1 MANFADDI
9 ASTFAD
15 ILTGAVSFREGLS
28 NVLGNLGGNLIQ
40 SGIGEVFKG
49 LGIPGYAGGTDYAP
63 GGLAWVGERGKELMH
78 VPRGAQIIPNHELG
92 GLGGGNVTATINVNV
107 AGARGNAEIMAMVE
121 AGVGRGLRAYDHA
134 LPDRVARISA
144 DPYLRG

>member
-1 MANFADDI
+1 M
-9 ASTFAD
+9 
-15 ILTGAVSFREGLS
+15 
-28 NVLGNLGGNLIQ
+28 
-40 SGIGEVFKG
+40 
-49 LGIPGYAGGTDYAP
+49 GY
-63 GGLAWVGERGKELMH
+63 LVGERGPELL
-78 VPRGAQIIPNHELG
+78 VPGRSGQVIPNHALG
-92 GLGGGNVTATINVNV
+92 GAGGGGLSTIHVNV